1 MNNASIDDV
10 TPKEWDDLKNTNG
23 RSDQEM
29 LDALD
34 TKMETDMFS
43 HQTEHIKNVSHQI
56 DNVNSPVH
64 YNSGNVECIDA
75 IEAML
80 SPQEFIGYLRG
91 NSLKYRWRFLYKG
104 KPIEDLKKADWYEQ
118 KLYNFFKENESVL
131 GQKN

>member
-1 MNNASIDDV
+1 MARTSIDDV
-10 TPKEWDDLKNTNG
+10 TPREWDNLKNTNG

-34 TKMETDMFS
+34 TKMETDTF
-43 HQTEHIKNVSHQI
+43 NHQI